1 MVEENDSSLVAS
13 DHTEQLC
20 FRGRGGSGD
29 MVQLV
34 LTDAADEQVSQATI
48 TVADGGDWSHAFT
61 GLDNG
66 NYSVTAYVSDDAG
79 NTRTETLSD
88 MVIGRAEPGLGSD
101 DDGIID
107 ADDVRVIP
115 TFSDLDL
122 PDNWP
127 ATDVSINTTLTE
139 LTGYLMDACVD
150 GMVSDIPV
158 FTGTAEPGSQVLVEL
173 HNKDTDEQLTCAV
186 TANEDGQ
193 WTTTVNDLQ
202 DGSYRWRVSVTAAV
216 DDSDPPGGEFVF
228 CSANVAPAVPE
239 LSLATDEPLLE
250 TLVFTGKGTVNS
262 TVTLAIAG
270 TCYRTTADRE
280 GDWVIKA
287 QFDHSGIFNYQLQ
300 YQDVHGESV
309 TEQGITTVRMV
320 DFDSLDSPHR
330 TQPG

>member
-1 MVEENDSSLVAS
+1 
-13 DHTEQLC
+13 
-20 FRGRGGSGD
+20 
-29 MVQLV
+29 
-34 LTDAADEQVSQATI
+34 
-48 TVADGGDWSHAFT
+48 
-61 GLDNG
+61 
-66 NYSVTAYVSDDAG
+66 
-79 NTRTETLSD
+79 
-88 MVIGRAEPGLGSD
+88 
-101 DDGIID
+101 
-107 ADDVRVIP
+107 
-115 TFSDLDL
+115 
-122 PDNWP
+122 
-127 ATDVSINTTLTE
+127 
-139 LTGYLMDACVD
+139 MDACVD

-173 HNKDTDEQLTCAV
+173 LNKDTDEQLTCAV

-202 DGSYRWRVSVTAAV
+202 DGCYCWRVSVTAAV

-239 LSLATDEPLLE
+239 LSLASATADEPLLE
-250 TLVFTGKGTVNS
+250 TLVFTGKGAVNS